1 MNRSIMETNITCI
14 FGSIEGKK
22 GLKGNTVGSEALC
35 GSLCS
40 TAGDIAFNTS
50 SAVGFMSKL

>member
-1 MNRSIMETNITCI
+1 METNITCI